1 MATDNI
7 ALARRLVDEVWNQ
20 GNYGRVKDLVSTDH
34 VLRDPLS
41 REARGLDAFTQ
52 YVRMQ
57 RTAFPDLS
65 FTVDEVFGAG
75 DRILVRWT
83 ARGTHKGPLM
93 GIPATGKVGIVSGVA
108 VHRVQ
113 GGKMV
118 ETLNFWNVL
127 ELAQNLGI
135 APPLEQMARTKPT
148 AAAPH

>member
-75 DRILVRWT
+75 DRILVRL
-83 ARGTHKGPLM
+83 ARAEGGEALVIIDAKSGAALGTIDLLPSN
-93 GIPATGKVGIVSGVA
+93 AA
-108 VHRVQ
+108 
-113 GGKMV
+113 
-118 ETLNFWNVL
+118 E
-127 ELAQNLGI
+127 A
-135 APPLEQMARTKPT
+135 KP
-148 AAAPH
+148 